1 MKDQGG
7 DGGAEGAPRCR
18 NLGQP
23 QPADDSGAHGPHR
36 RKGKPD
42 GRGAKAF
49 ARRGIARQGRS
60 SDTVPAL
67 EVKDV
72 RRLGNERG
80 MGGGRKE
87 PPGTRTQDR
96 EGGGLRRRMWGL
108 RSPGRG
114 AEVAPRRRIP
124 PAPPEEADGSFKA
137 CRCREN
143 DEFPSGSGLR
153 AAQGLGNRRKG
164 IASCT
169 PVFDGDGPPYT
180 KSFAAHCMDVAGERS
195 KTRLSTRSLK
205 TGEPMAAATGRGLRR
220 TWTPQ
225 KIRVSRMAVERK
237 LSRDAA

>member
-1 MKDQGG
+1 MRSKSESTMPTCGTNSIATPVRGARMKDQGG

-124 PAPPEEADGSFKA
+124 PAPPRKPMDRS
-137 CRCREN
+137 R
-143 DEFPSGSGLR
+143 R
-153 AAQGLGNRRKG
+153 AAVGRTTSSQAEAVYALHRDWE
-164 IASCT
+164 IA
-169 PVFDGDGPPYT
+169 
-180 KSFAAHCMDVAGERS
+180 
-195 KTRLSTRSLK
+195 
-205 TGEPMAAATGRGLRR
+205 GRGLPHVRQSS
-220 TWTPQ
+220 TA
-225 KIRVSRMAVERK
+225 MARPTLN
-237 LSRDAA
+237 LSRHIVWTLRAKGRRQG